1 MGGRIT
7 MSNKEL
13 DRLFVLQE
21 AVKKRYINTKLAE
34 RLGVSVKQAV
44 RLKNKF
50 NKEGPRGL
58 MSKKVGIPSNN
69 HVPQAQKELVLAF
82 LSQEDH
88 RDFG

>member
-1 MGGRIT
+1 MI
-7 MSNKEL
+7 NKEL

-21 AVKKRYINTKLAE
+21 AGKKRHNNTKLSE
-34 RLGVSVKQAV
+34 RLGVSVRQV
-44 RLKNKF
+44 IRLKNKF

-58 MSKKVGIPSNN
+58 VSKKVGIPSNN
-69 HVPQAQKELVLAF
+69 QVHLAQKELVLAF